1 MNIRPKSLLR
11 FLLLATAMLSL
22 LAANTARAQPS
33 PESLGGQARPVQ
45 LTEQSPL
52 AVGGQ
57 VRKTVLKNGLVILTK
72 ELHAAPIV
80 TTMVWYKV
88 GSRNEEIGQTGKS
101 HFLEHMLF
109 KGTHKLKKGEI
120 DRLTVK
126 NGGTN
131 NAFTSEDFTAY
142 FFSFASDRWD
152 IAPQIEA
159 DRMVSNTFV
168 PEEYNPEKQVVIEE
182 LQIGLDSP
190 WGALD
195 QDVKATAYKVH
206 PYHNPIVGWIQ
217 DLQRASAQ
225 DMENYYKRF
234 YMPNN
239 ATLVIVG
246 DFDTEKALARVR
258 ELFEAIPPGPEP
270 PRVEEVEPR
279 QLGERR
285 VIVKKATNL
294 ERLMMVF
301 HAPKIAEAD
310 SYPLQVLA
318 TLLSTGKTSR
328 LYRRLVEKDQTVT
341 EAAAYYGEAKDPT
354 LFQFVAELKPDAKP
368 ADVERAIRDEV
379 KQLQESLM
387 SSEELQK
394 AKNLMEADFILNKET
409 SISQAQQIGAAETLL
424 SYAYLDTFLDKIKA
438 VSAEDVRRV
447 AKQYLTDDNSTIGWL
462 VNKPETPAAPAPVGA
477 GGLGREGDG
486 ERLEAWLQ
494 DYRHG
499 RVGRLPTEASGAALD
514 RPARSKRPRQSSV
527 RGRPKTTIAEIRP
540 GLSVEKRVLA
550 NGLTL
555 IVAENHN
562 IPGVSIA
569 SYVRAGA
576 RYESDEKAGVAQLTG
591 RMLTEGTKTRTAQ
604 QIAQAI
610 ESVGGSLNSSA
621 GYTGATVGATV
632 LKKDFDLA
640 IGLVE
645 DTLTNPIF
653 SEDRVQLQ
661 RDRLAAE
668 IQAEGDEPRT
678 VGSRQLNEIIFAGTP
693 QHRPAIG
700 YVETVKK
707 LNRDDLVQFHEKFYA
722 PGNTIIAVAGDVPI
736 REAMAKLEETFGTWS
751 KPPVV
756 LPIPPEP
763 KRLTEPNTKYVF
775 MDKEQTNIFL
785 GQVGISRKNPD
796 YYALEVM
803 DSILGGA
810 PGSGTFTGRI
820 PFHLRDQQGL
830 AYSTFSSITRD
841 ASVDPGR
848 FVAYIGCSP
857 KNMTKGIEGLRK
869 EIREIFEKPVTPS
882 ERDDAKA
889 YLTGHFVFDFQTN
902 AQIARFLI
910 NAEIYGLGFDYIQ
923 RYPKMIEA
931 VTVDDVSRVARKYL
945 DPDDLT
951 LVVVG
956 PVNEKGEI
964 VSAKEK
970 AP

>member
-1 MNIRPKSLLR
+1 VKIRRKILLI
-11 FLLLATAMLSL
+11 LATAILGSQ
-22 LAANTARAQPS
+22 AAAAAEAHPALRDT
-33 PESLGGQARPVQ
+33 SLGGEVQ
-45 LTEQSPL
+45 
-52 AVGGQ
+52 
-57 VRKTVLKNGLVILTK
+57 RTVLKNGLVVLTK
-72 ELHAAPIV
+72 ELHATPIV

-88 GSRNEEIGQTGKS
+88 GSRNEEAGQTGKS

-109 KGTHKLKKGEI
+109 KGTQKLKKGDI

-131 NAFTSEDFTAY
+131 NAFTGEDFTAY

-152 IAPQIEA
+152 IALQIEA
-159 DRMVSNTFV
+159 DRMVNNTFA
-168 PEEYNPEKQVVIEE
+168 PEEYTPEKQVVIEE

-195 QDVKATAYKVH
+195 QEVKAAAYKVH

-225 DMENYYKRF
+225 DMQNYYQRF

-246 DFDTEKALARVR
+246 DFETEKALARVR
-258 ELFEAIPPGPEP
+258 EIFEAIPAGPEP
-270 PRVEEVEPR
+270 PRVEAVEPL
-279 QLGERR
+279 QPGERR
-285 VIVKKATNL
+285 VTVNKATHL

-301 HAPKIAEAD
+301 HAPKIAEPD
-310 SYPLQVLA
+310 SYPLQMLA

-328 LYRRLVEKDQTVT
+328 LYRRLVEKDQSVT
-341 EAAAYYGEAKDPT
+341 EAAAFYGEAKDPT
-354 LFQFVAELKPDAKP
+354 LFQFVAELKPDAKL
-368 ADVERAIRDEV
+368 AEVEGAIRDEV
-379 KQLQESLM
+379 AQLQQALVPA
-387 SSEELQK
+387 EELQK
-394 AKNLMEADFILNKET
+394 AKSLMEADFILNKET
-409 SISQAQQIGAAETLL
+409 SISQAQQIGAMETLL
-424 SYAYLDTFLDKIKA
+424 SYTYLDTYLDKIKA
-438 VSAEDVRRV
+438 VSAEDVQRV
-447 AKQYLTDDNSTIGWL
+447 AKQYLEQDNATVGWL
-462 VNKPETPAAPAPVGA
+462 VNKPAAASAAA
-477 GGLGREGDG
+477 GGTESLPRERAGSG
-486 ERLEAWLQ
+486 LATWLR
-494 DYRHG
+494 DYRQG
-499 RVGRLPTEASGAALD
+499 RVGRLDPLAPGAEQGGSF
-514 RPARSKRPRQSSV
+514 RSAGLRQGGV
-527 RGRPKTTIAEIRP
+527 RGKPKKATTEIRP
-540 GLSVEKRVLA
+540 GLPVEKRLLA

-562 IPGVSIA
+562 IPGISIA

-576 RYESDEKAGVAQLTG
+576 RYETDEKAGVAQLTG
-591 RMLTEGTKTRTAQ
+591 RLLTEGTKTRTAQ

-610 ESVGGSLNSSA
+610 ESAGGTITSSA
-621 GYTGATVGATV
+621 GYTGAGVSATV

-640 IGLVE
+640 LDLVK
-645 DTLTNPIF
+645 DTLLHPTFP
-653 SEDRVQLQ
+653 EDRVMLQ

-668 IQAEGDEPRT
+668 IRAEGDQPQV

-693 QHRPAIG
+693 QHRPASG

-707 LNRDDLVQFHEKFYA
+707 LSRDDLAQFHEKFYA
-722 PGNTIIAVAGDVPI
+722 PGNTIIAVAGDVSI
-736 REAMAKLEETFGTWS
+736 REAMTKLEAAFQEWS
-751 KPPVV
+751 RPAVSLPV
-756 LPIPPEP
+756 PPEP
-763 KRLTEPNTKYVF
+763 KRQTEPKTKYLF
-775 MDKEQTNIFL
+775 LDKEQTNIFL

-830 AYSTFSSITRD
+830 AYSTYSSITRD
-841 ASVDPGR
+841 ASIDPGR

-857 KNMTKGIEGLRK
+857 RNMTKGIEGLRQ
-869 EIREIFEKPVTPS
+869 EVREIVAKPVSQS
-882 ERDDAKA
+882 ELDDAKA

-910 NAEIYGLGFDYIQ
+910 NAEIYSLGFDFIQ
-923 RYPKMIEA
+923 RYPGMIQA
-931 VTVDDVSRVARKYL
+931 VRVEDVSRVARKYL
-945 DPDDLT
+945 DPDNLT

-964 VSAKEK
+964 TSAKDK
-970 AP
+970 GR

>member
-1 MNIRPKSLLR
+1 MNIRRKILLI
-11 FLLLATAMLSL
+11 LVVAILGLQ
-22 LAANTARAQPS
+22 AASAVEA
-33 PESLGGQARPVQ
+33 
-45 LTEQSPL
+45 PL
-52 AVGGQ
+52 ALRDTNLGEQASLPAGGQ
-57 VRKTVLKNGLVILTK
+57 VQRTVLKNGLVVLTK

-88 GSRNEEIGQTGKS
+88 GSRNEEVGQTGKS

-109 KGTHKLKKGEI
+109 KGTQKLKKGDI

-126 NGGTN
+126 NGGSN

-142 FFSFASDRWD
+142 YFSFASDRWD
-152 IAPQIEA
+152 IALQIEA
-159 DRMVSNTFV
+159 DRMVNNTFA
-168 PEEYNPEKQVVIEE
+168 PEEYTPEKQVVIEE

-195 QDVKATAYKVH
+195 QEVKAAAYKVH
-206 PYHNPIVGWIQ
+206 PYHNPVVGWIQ

-225 DMENYYKRF
+225 DMQNYYKRF

-246 DFDTEKALARVR
+246 DFETEKALARVR
-258 ELFEAIPPGPEP
+258 ELFEALPAAPEP
-270 PRVEEVEPR
+270 PRVEQLEPP
-279 QLGERR
+279 QLGGRR

-301 HAPKIAEAD
+301 HTPKIAEPD

-328 LYRRLVEKDQTVT
+328 LYRRLVEKDQSVT

-354 LFQFVAELKPDAKP
+354 LFQFVVELKPDAKP
-368 ADVERAIRDEV
+368 AEVERAIADEV
-379 KQLQESLM
+379 KQLQESLVPP
-387 SSEELQK
+387 EELQK

-409 SISQAQQIGAAETLL
+409 SFSQAQQIGASETLL
-424 SYAYLDTFLDKIKA
+424 SYTYLDTFLDQIKA

-447 AKQYLTDDNSTIGWL
+447 AKQYLTEDNATVGWL
-462 VNKPETPAAPAPVGA
+462 LNKTEASSAPATGGTGRLA
-477 GGLGREGDG
+477 GEPGRVDV
-486 ERLEAWLQ
+486 ATWLR
-494 DYRHG
+494 DYGHG
-499 RVGRLPTEASGAALD
+499 RVGRLEPAAHGVGSGGS
-514 RPARSKRPRQSSV
+514 ARSAQPPRRRV
-527 RGRPKTTIAEIRP
+527 RGKPKTTIAEIRP
-540 GLSVEKRVLA
+540 GLPAEKRVLE

-569 SYVRAGA
+569 GYVRAGA
-576 RYESDEKAGVAQLTG
+576 RYETDEKAGVAQLTG
-591 RMLTEGTKTRTAQ
+591 RMLTEGTKTRSAQ

-621 GYTGATVGATV
+621 GYTGASVSATV

-640 IGLVE
+640 LDLVK
-645 DTLTNPIF
+645 DTLIHPTFP
-653 SEDRVQLQ
+653 EDRVKLQ

-668 IQAEGDEPRT
+668 IRAEGDEPQV
-678 VGSRQLNEIIFAGTP
+678 VGSRQLNEIVFAGTP

-700 YVETVKK
+700 YVETVGK
-707 LNRDDLVQFHEKFYA
+707 LGRDDLVQFHQNSYA
-722 PGNTIIAVAGDVPI
+722 PSSTIIAVVGHVPI
-736 REAMAKLEETFGTWS
+736 REAMAKLEAAFGSWS
-751 KPPVV
+751 RPPAV

-763 KRLTEPNTKYVF
+763 KRPTEPRTKYVF

-785 GQVGISRKNPD
+785 GHVGISRKNPD

-830 AYSTFSSITRD
+830 AYTTYASVTRD

-857 KNMTKGIEGLRK
+857 KNMAKGIEGLRK
-869 EIREIFEKPVTPS
+869 EIREIFEKPVNQP
-882 ERDDAKA
+882 ELDDAKA

-902 AQIARFLI
+902 GQIARFLI
-910 NAEIYGLGFDYIQ
+910 NAEVYGLGFDYVQ

-931 VTVDDVSRVARKYL
+931 VTVGDISRVARKYL
-945 DPDDLT
+945 DPENLT
-951 LVVVG
+951 LVVIG

-970 AP
+970 AQ